1 MEELSNINRLRH
13 REQLPQTQQ
22 TSLRPNSSTT
32 TRAYQE
38 TEHEED
44 ELNRDS
50 SFLLDFDSLDPHS
63 NSNSYFFIPDE
74 YNASSN
80 FGFNFNAE
88 PDSWVCEYSD
98 SLPDRN
104 CRLCR
109 EGYDE
114 PMNFVTDLFESREAQ
129 ILDDPIREF
138 DSGLSEDT
146 RMEFG
151 FGPGLGSDS
160 IPLELGI
167 RVEGSNAE
175 SDFGEFDVNSGFIV
189 NDDDNYESFG
199 VNEYRIIENQREEF
213 EWEEVS
219 ERNQFDERENFDS
232 VIDRIGGVLV
242 SSNVPSPEGENSFL
256 DVAEGELEED
266 DAEEEER
273 NVEWE
278 VLMTANN
285 LDSDFGFEN
294 QEEYNNDREFAR
306 FDLPDDYTLTME
318 QWVEN
323 ENAVK
328 IGLPASKSVVEN
340 LPSVVL
346 TVDEVQKN
354 NDSVVCA
361 VCKEDVAGGEKITRM
376 PCFHLYHGDCI
387 LPWLEIRN
395 TCPVCR
401 YELPT
406 DDADYEKRQRD
417 SRLGW

>member
-1 MEELSNINRLRH
+1 
-13 REQLPQTQQ
+13 
-22 TSLRPNSSTT
+22 
-32 TRAYQE
+32 
-38 TEHEED
+38 
-44 ELNRDS
+44 
-50 SFLLDFDSLDPHS
+50 
-63 NSNSYFFIPDE
+63 
-74 YNASSN
+74 
-80 FGFNFNAE
+80 
-88 PDSWVCEYSD
+88 
-98 SLPDRN
+98 
-104 CRLCR
+104 
-109 EGYDE
+109 
-114 PMNFVTDLFESREAQ
+114 
-129 ILDDPIREF
+129 
-138 DSGLSEDT
+138 
-146 RMEFG
+146 
-151 FGPGLGSDS
+151 
-160 IPLELGI
+160 
-167 RVEGSNAE
+167 
-175 SDFGEFDVNSGFIV
+175 
-189 NDDDNYESFG
+189 
-199 VNEYRIIENQREEF
+199 
-213 EWEEVS
+213 
-219 ERNQFDERENFDS
+219 
-232 VIDRIGGVLV
+232 
-242 SSNVPSPEGENSFL
+242 
-256 DVAEGELEED
+256 
-266 DAEEEER
+266 
-273 NVEWE
+273 
-278 VLMTANN
+278 MTANN

-361 VCKEDVAGGEKITRM
+361 VCKEDVAAGEKITRM